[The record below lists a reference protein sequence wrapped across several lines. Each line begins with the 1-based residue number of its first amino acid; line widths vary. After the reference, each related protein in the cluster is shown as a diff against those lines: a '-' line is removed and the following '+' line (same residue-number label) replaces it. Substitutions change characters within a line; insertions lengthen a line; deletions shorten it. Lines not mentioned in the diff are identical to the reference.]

1 MTTTADPQHVAEH
14 ERTTWNRC
22 APIYIETLEPLTK
35 QGFQVISDS
44 GHIRDG
50 VRLLDVGCGPASFTA
65 AFARMGADVSGV
77 DFSEDMVEI
86 AKNEQPHLDI
96 RHADVENLPFED
108 ESFDV
113 VTASYALHHLARP
126 TVAFRSIH
134 RVLKPSGRFVFV
146 IPNQE
151 AQKSFGAFFMAVVAH
166 HELEAMPGGPLL
178 METDMAVVSEL
189 IKDAGFLECQIEPL
203 EVNCQLAS
211 LEPLIRA
218 GREFADLST
227 LPKELSDRI
236 ETSTYDNAAPYKQPD
251 GTYVFPDAV
260 FYGTAMK

>member
-203 EVNCQLAS
+203 ELSAS
-211 LEPLIRA
+211 SPRWS
-218 GREFADLST
+218 LSSGPVASSQTSALCRRSSATGSRPRPTTTPRPTSSLMARTSFQT
-227 LPKELSDRI
+227 LS
-236 ETSTYDNAAPYKQPD
+236 STAPP
-251 GTYVFPDAV
+251 
-260 FYGTAMK
+260 